1 MFFTKAEARLICH
14 IKANSLE
21 HGVTEV
27 MRIYPPPQKIITVG
41 RKKYILI
48 NLTAKISVTHIAFLA
63 KICSWP
69 YRINVL
75 SAKNHIVETW

>member
-1 MFFTKAEARLICH
+1 MLSETILTILGWMISVTH
-14 IKANSLE
+14 IVFLANMNENIS
-21 HGVTEV
+21 
-27 MRIYPPPQKIITVG
+27 QKIITVG
-41 RKKYILI
+41 CKKYILV
-48 NLTAKISVTHIAFLA
+48 NLAAKISVTHIAFLA